1 MKRVTLALSWLTN
14 GLTDSWT
21 LPPQL
26 RDVACGLAHIHS
38 LKPAIAHG
46 NIKPENVIVKND
58 LQAALCDFGVSRIFE
73 GIAGVSDST
82 ITGDVTGRTAGYQAK
97 ELLQENAPSASAPG
111 DVYALGGLILAVRS
125 SLRFGMRFADAS
137 FAQCISDFEWEKSVL
152 EEKERCR
159 ENCRG
164 VHGPNALPKGSLSLV
179 YG

>member
-1 MKRVTLALSWLTN
+1 MALSWLTN

-21 LPPQL
+21 SPSQL
-26 RDVACGLAHIHS
+26 HDVACGLAHIHS
-38 LKPAIAHG
+38 LKPVIAHG

-82 ITGDVTGRTAGYQAK
+82 ITGDMAGRTAGYQAK

-111 DVYALGGLILAVRS
+111 DVYALGGLTLAVRS
-125 SLRFGMRFADAS
+125 LLPFGMPFINA
-137 FAQCISDFEWEKSVL
+137 FLPQCISDFERKKSVL
-152 EEKERCR
+152 EEKERCG

-164 VHGPNALPKGSLSLV
+164 VHGPNALPKGSLSPV